1 MYSPK
6 FNLLEELT
14 QHFNPETFDAFLRLA
29 SNKGYHSSQS
39 DCNIHQK
46 EDSQFSSIHKIGD
59 IEFDDIT
66 RMVVVTALV
75 KKELSDRSGKKN
87 QYDLAC
93 KIVKQGKYDAGLFI
107 FYDKSG
113 HFRLSLVQAQY
124 KGNRRT
130 FTTYRRYTYY
140 VSPDLPNKTFLK
152 QVSTADFSSRDTLL
166 KAFSIEAVSQDFYDQ
181 FSPHFDALS
190 TCVQGTQDEKL
201 KKDFALLFVI
211 RVIFLGFVQKKA
223 WLGEDK
229 SFLQNYLHDYKLG
242 NQQDLFYR
250 DWLEPL
256 FFEALNHAPGHNVYT
271 NSPYSKATKEILI
284 MSPYL
289 NGELFKRKQ
298 NMDDLGLSIPDQ
310 PIFDFWNFLFQYNF
324 TIEENDLYDEEL
336 ELNPEFLGLIFER
349 LVNKEDGAVY
359 TPRTEV
365 DFMCRLAL
373 VKWLEQNNTTHIPV
387 DDLYNFVF
395 RNKGIGEEFTEF
407 QKQGDFSPVQ
417 IRELIELLKK
427 VTVCDPAAGSG
438 AFEVGMLHVLAEL
451 IENLFERSKTP
462 IDLKNNK
469 PTDYELKKTIIASS
483 LYGVEVKAWA
493 VWINHLRLWLSLFV
507 DMPDEYKNSMA
518 PLLPSLNFKVCQ
530 GDSLVQ
536 RIGNHTFPIHEYGS
550 VNESLK
556 QRLTNL
562 KQKKEDYFYNR
573 NQDFRLIEQEELL
586 VFQAIIDEQIES
598 KQKELNQLLQPAH
611 KYKQKAWL
619 DEEIHEQVDI
629 ARLENL
635 EKGCKEIQQEIQE
648 LMSLK
653 HSMRKKHPF
662 LWNLEFS
669 EVFIEQDGFDIIIGN
684 PPYVRQEEIADP
696 LGKLQ
701 PAEYKK
707 ALQDMLLLDFPSY
720 FAKNRTSSDQFR
732 KGRKIDGR
740 SDLYTYF
747 YVHSLNLLNKKG
759 IHVFICSNS
768 WLDVGYGAWLQEFF
782 LKNIPLHF
790 IIDNHAR
797 RSFSG
802 SDVNTIIT
810 VFSAPQ
816 RSIDNLHVLR
826 FVAFKKSF
834 EEAIFAENLLEIQY
848 ASKIIKDDFFRVFPI
863 TVSALLKEGSK
874 QEDNVRY
881 EEQEYIGNKW
891 GGKYLRAP
899 DIYFAILEKGAG
911 KFVRLGDVAEI
922 KFGIKTGANEFFYLQ
937 PIGTGSKKGLLRV
950 RNGAGWEGELEEEF
964 LKPVIKSPRECR
976 TIRIDPSKLR
986 FRIFMCHKSKT
997 ELKDTKA
1004 LEYIEWGEQHK
1015 IRIRQGK
1022 NAGKIMV
1029 GYHRVSSVQGRKF
1042 WWDLGNRK
1050 KVYLHFGYLI
1060 NDVGRVYE
1068 GDILTSDNFFDID
1081 IKENSSIPFNNSIF
1095 YLFENIIGRT
1105 NFGGGLLKI
1114 QKFELENML
1123 FPIFNQY
1130 KNSDAKYYRISS
1142 IFSEC
1147 GIDPLLQIPIEKQ
1160 LPNPKFEL
1168 NNNDRIIFNEINLS
1182 ELERRE
1188 IYRVLCQ
1195 LVWNRL
1201 EKANNK

>member
-29 SNKGYHSSQS
+29 SNKGYHSSQR
-39 DCNIHQK
+39 DYNIHQK
-46 EDSQFSSIHKIGD
+46 EDSQFSTVHKIGD
-59 IEFDDIT
+59 IEFDNIT

-75 KKELSDRSGKKN
+75 NKELSNRSGKKN

-93 KIVKQGKYDAGLFI
+93 RILKHEKYDAGLFA

-124 KGNRRT
+124 KGIRRT

-140 VSPDLPNKTFLK
+140 VSPDLTNKTFLK
-152 QVSTADFSSRDTLL
+152 QVSSADFSSKDTLL

-190 TCVQGTQDEKL
+190 ACVQGTQDEKL

-211 RVIFLGFVQKKA
+211 RVIFLGFVQKKD
-223 WLGEDK
+223 WLGGDK
-229 SFLQNYLHDYKLG
+229 SFLQKYLSEYTSH

-250 DWLEPL
+250 NWLEPL
-256 FFEALNHAPGHNVYT
+256 FFEALNHAPGWNVYSD
-271 NSPYSKATKEILI
+271 SPFSSQTRKALQ

-289 NGELFKRKQ
+289 NGELFKRKSDL
-298 NMDDLGLSIPDQ
+298 DDVGLSLPDQ
-310 PIFDFWNFLFQYNF
+310 PIKEFWDFLFQYNF

-365 DFMCRLAL
+365 DLMCRLAL

-395 RNKGIGEEFTEF
+395 RNQGIGEEFAEF

-427 VTVCDPAAGSG
+427 VTICDPAAGSG

-451 IENLFERSKTP
+451 IENLFERSNTP

-469 PTDYELKKTIIASS
+469 PADYELKRTIIASS

-493 VWINHLRLWLSLFV
+493 VWINHLRLWLTLFV
-507 DMPDEYKNSMA
+507 DMPGDYKNSMA
-518 PLLPSLNFKVCQ
+518 PLLPSLTFKVCQ

-550 VNESLK
+550 VNASIK

-573 NQDFRLIEQEELL
+573 NQDFQLIEQEELL
-586 VFQAIIDEQIES
+586 IFQAIIDEQIYTRQQS
-598 KQKELNQLLQPAH
+598 LNQLLQPT
-611 KYKQKAWL
+611 YKQNAWL
-619 DEEIHEQVDI
+619 APISDQQLELAQQEKLDQQRKVLEEEIKDLKVQK
-629 ARLENL
+629 RLL
-635 EKGCKEIQQEIQE
+635 HQD
-648 LMSLK
+648 
-653 HSMRKKHPF
+653 RPF
-662 LWNLEFS
+662 IWNLEFS
-669 EVFIEQDGFDIIIGN
+669 EIFIGQRSGFDIIIGN

-696 LGKLQ
+696 LDKLQ

-707 ALQDMLLLDFPSY
+707 ALQEMLLLDFSSY
-720 FAKNRTSSDQFR
+720 FAKDKTSSDQFR
-732 KGRKIDGR
+732 KGKKADGR

-747 YVHSLNLLNKKG
+747 YIRSLNLLNTKG

-768 WLDVGYGAWLQEFF
+768 WLDVGYGTWLQEFL
-782 LKNIPLHF
+782 LKNIPMHF

-797 RSFSG
+797 RSFSS

-816 RSIDNLHVLR
+816 RSIDNLHMLR
-826 FVAFKKSF
+826 FVAFKKPF
-834 EEAIFAENLLEIQY
+834 EEAVFAENLLEIHC
-848 ASKIIKDDFFRVFPI
+848 AAKIIKNGFFRVFPI
-863 TVSALLKEGSK
+863 TISALLEEGSK
-874 QEDNVRY
+874 QEKDDFIGN
-881 EEQEYIGNKW
+881 QEYIGDKW

-899 DIYFAILEKGAG
+899 DIYFTILEKGAG

-922 KFGIKTGANEFFYLQ
+922 KFGIKTGANDFFYLQ
-937 PIGTGSKKGLLRV
+937 PIGTGSTTGLLRV
-950 RNGAGWEGELEEEF
+950 RNGTGWEGELEEEF

-976 TIRIDPSKLR
+976 SICIDPSKLH
-986 FRIFMCHKSKT
+986 FRIFMCPKSKA
-997 ELKDTKA
+997 ELKGTKA
-1004 LEYIEWGEQHK
+1004 LEYIEWGEQHE
-1015 IRIRQGK
+1015 ITIRQGK
-1022 NAGKIMV
+1022 NTGKRVI
-1029 GYHRVSSVQGRKF
+1029 GYHRISSVQGRRY
-1042 WWDLGNRK
+1042 WWNLGNREA
-1050 KVYLHFGYLI
+1050 VYLHFGYLI

-1068 GDILTSDNFFDID
+1068 GDIFTSDNFFDIK
-1081 IKENSSIPFNNSIF
+1081 IKEKSSIPFNNSIF

-1105 NFGGGLLKI
+1105 NFGGGLIKI
-1114 QKFELENML
+1114 QSFELENML
-1123 FPIFNQY
+1123 IPKFDHHKSIDLINY
-1130 KNSDAKYYRISS
+1130 EISS
-1142 IFSEC
+1142 IFKEC
-1147 GIDPLLQIPIEKQ
+1147 GIDPSLPIPIEQQ
-1160 LPNPKFEL
+1160 LPNPKSEL
-1168 NNNDRIIFNEINLS
+1168 NEIDRIFFDEINLS
-1182 ELERRE
+1182 ELEKRE

-1195 LVWNRL
+1195 LVWSRL